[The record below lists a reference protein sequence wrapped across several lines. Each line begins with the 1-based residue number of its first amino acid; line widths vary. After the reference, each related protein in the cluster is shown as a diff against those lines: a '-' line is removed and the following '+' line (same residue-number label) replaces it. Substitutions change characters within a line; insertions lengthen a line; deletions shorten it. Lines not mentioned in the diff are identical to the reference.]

1 MSAFI
6 LLALMQFPTD
16 VFDNTVAFTKLEDR
30 DGVVVSERV
39 VKNSVYKEY
48 RAEITTTHPI
58 DALCE
63 ASWEWGTRKNDGPA
77 VILNKVLQDG
87 DDVRV
92 VYNQISQPIVAK
104 RDYALTVK
112 KERLPDGSCRV
123 RFRTTNELAPPKP
136 DGFVRM
142 DKLWGEWRFEAVP
155 AGGTKLTYT
164 LFSDPAGSVP
174 SFLVHGPQRKATR
187 DAAVMSLEKTK
198 KYLEAAK

>member
-6 LLALMQFPTD
+6 LLALMQFPLD
-16 VFDNTVAFTKLEDR
+16 VFENPGAFTRLEDR
-30 DGVVVSERV
+30 DGVVMSERAL
-39 VKNSVYKEY
+39 KNSVYKEY
-48 RAEITTTHPI
+48 RAQIATTHPI

-63 ASWEWGTRKNDGPA
+63 ASWEWGTRKADGPA
-77 VILNKVLQDG
+77 LILNKLLQDG

-104 RDYALTVK
+104 RDYVLTVM

-142 DKLWGEWRFEAVP
+142 DKLWGEWLFEAVP
-155 AGGTKLTYT
+155 AGGAKLTYT

-174 SFLVHGPQRKATR
+174 SFLVHGAQRKATR